1 MDQSGEISEL
11 LRAVAQADRNAFRRI
26 YDLASPKLY
35 GIALRICHE
44 SALAEDAVQEAF
56 AEIWRKAGDF
66 DPARGNAMAWM
77 AVIARNR
84 AIDAVRRRTRSG
96 HEQTG
101 MPEEMLNAVVDP
113 NQRADGGVGYMAL
126 AACLGELEPR
136 DREAVLRA
144 YYRGESREE
153 LAERFDAP
161 VNTVKTWLRRALA
174 ALKGCLDR

>member
-1 MDQSGEISEL
+1 MGQASDLSEM
-11 LRAVAQADRNAFRRI
+11 LRAVARSDRDAFRKV
-26 YDLASPKLY
+26 YDAASSKLY

-44 SALAEDAVQEAF
+44 SAIAEDAVQEAF

-66 DPARGNAMAWM
+66 DPQRGNAMAWM
-77 AVIARNR
+77 TVIARNR
-84 AIDAVRRRTRSG
+84 AIDAVRRRTRGG

-101 MPEEMLNAVVDP
+101 MPDEMLSAVIDP
-113 NQRADGGVGYMAL
+113 RQRADGGVAYMAL
-126 AACLGELEPR
+126 AACLAELEPR

-174 ALKGCLDR
+174 ALKGCLER